1 MDNPAKARI
10 VQAMEF
16 DSDIVIAGGGLNGP
30 ALALALA
37 GAGMRVTLVDPA
49 PRADRKARD
58 FDGRAYALAH
68 GSRNLLDAVGV
79 WQRVADTAQP
89 ILHVHVAGQN
99 DTPTPFAL
107 EFDHAE
113 IEEGPMGFMVE
124 DRHLRPALL
133 EAMDGFE
140 GLIESAID
148 TVTAHAPTPGGV
160 QVTLASGRVVRTRL
174 LVGCD
179 GKASPTAAR
188 AGIGRQGWDYG
199 QTALVCSIGHDQPH
213 NGAAHQVFRPG
224 GPLAVLPLRGDV
236 SSIVWSLPDEQA
248 RALAALPDASFLQT
262 LQGQLGDRLGDV
274 TLTGMRFSYPLKLSL
289 AQSITA
295 PRVAL
300 VGDAA
305 HGVHPIAGQGLNLGL
320 RDVAAL
326 AEVVVDAKRRGEDPG
341 SDAVLDRYARWR
353 RFDST
358 VIGMGSDLAN
368 RVFSSRAPLVRAIG
382 AAGLSVANALP
393 GLRRRLIREAA
404 GLSGDR
410 PRLLQARP
418 L

>member
-1 MDNPAKARI
+1 MD
-10 VQAMEF
+10 F

-37 GAGMRVTLVDPA
+37 GAGLRVTLVDPA
-49 PRADRKARD
+49 KRADRKADD

-68 GSRNLLDAVGV
+68 GSRNLLAAVGV
-79 WQRVADTAQP
+79 WPAVADKAQP
-89 ILHVHVAGQN
+89 ILHVQIGEGHAGQGAS
-99 DTPTPFAL
+99 PFSL
-107 EFDHAE
+107 DFDHAE

-133 EAMDGFE
+133 DALDEAAG
-140 GLIESAID
+140 ID
-148 TVTAHAPTPGGV
+148 CLRNTVTDHEALAAGV
-160 QVTLASGRVVRTRL
+160 RVTLASGQQIMARL

-179 GKASPTAAR
+179 GRKSSTAQR
-188 AGIGRQGWDYG
+188 TGITRQGWDYG
-199 QTALVCSIGHDQPH
+199 QTALVCAIDHERPH
-213 NGAAHQVFRPG
+213 RGTAHQLFLPG
-224 GPLAVLPLRGDV
+224 GPFAILPLQGNR
-236 SSIVWSLPDEQA
+236 SSIVWSEERAQA
-248 RALAALPDASFLQT
+248 DALAKMDDTAFLTALRPRFGDFL
-262 LQGQLGDRLGDV
+262 GQIGLAGA
-274 TLTGMRFSYPLKLSL
+274 RFSYPLNLTL
-289 AQSITA
+289 AQAIHG

-326 AEVVVDAKRRGEDPG
+326 AEVIVDAKRRGEDLG
-341 SDAVLDRYARWR
+341 TEAVLSRYAGWR
-353 RFDST
+353 RFDSAA
-358 VIGMGSDLAN
+358 IGLGSDVVN
-368 RVFSSRAPLVRAIG
+368 RVFSSRMPAIRAIG
-382 AAGLSVANALP
+382 AAGLSVTNALP

-410 PRLLQARP
+410 PRLLQAKP